1 MQTETEV
8 RTYVEQSRDGVITV
22 SLDSDGKVQVQLEPE
37 VNLTWSAEMLSERVF
52 HLYTLCQMRSR
63 CDERLRMNERGMD
76 MPPSEVYPGP
86 GEITAY
92 RTKHIDF

>member
-37 VNLTWSAEMLSERVF
+37 VNQNWSAEMLSERVF

-86 GEITAY
+86 GDITAY
-92 RTKHIDF
+92 RIKHIDF